1 MIPEKW
7 KIWRKTNKMS
17 DRIYT
22 LNVCS
27 LACQI
32 WETLIMVVY
41 FCDYKDL
48 SHTFF
53 LNLTQSWKKK

>member
-7 KIWRKTNKMS
+7 KIWKKTNKMS

-53 LNLTQSWKKK
+53 